1 MKTYNVASPYFSNAE
16 KKRILEG
23 TQKVLDG
30 RLSTGPYTKEFEK
43 KFARFIGCK
52 FAVFLNS
59 CTSALEI
66 AVKSLNLNP
75 SDEVIVPCETFIATG
90 MAVTSQGAK
99 VVFAN
104 INSNTFCIDLDEIK
118 KKCTKNTKALMLVHF
133 GGYMP
138 KDLKLIIQYCKRK
151 NIKIIEDCAHALGS
165 KFGKYTAGNIGIA
178 GCFSFFSTKTITTG
192 EGGML
197 TTNDRS
203 IYKLALSLRERGRD
217 WEKEGEQYAIGWRT
231 CRVPEISAVIGINQ
245 FSNIKKIISHRMK
258 ISKIYNKEISKTG
271 FLTALPIYKKAKLSI
286 WKHITLIKNNKI
298 KRQNLAK
305 KLKDNHKIFINWAYD
320 PPLHLQPV
328 YKKYLKGRKKFRS
341 SENILSRHF
350 HLPLHM
356 QISEQD
362 AKFVIKKVIEECNNI
377 LRSE

>member
-1 MKTYNVASPYFSNAE
+1 
-16 KKRILEG
+16 
-23 TQKVLDG
+23 
-30 RLSTGPYTKEFEK
+30 
-43 KFARFIGCK
+43 
-52 FAVFLNS
+52 
-59 CTSALEI
+59 
-66 AVKSLNLNP
+66 
-75 SDEVIVPCETFIATG
+75 
-90 MAVTSQGAK
+90 
-99 VVFAN
+99 
-104 INSNTFCIDLDEIK
+104 
-118 KKCTKNTKALMLVHF
+118 
-133 GGYMP
+133 
-138 KDLKLIIQYCKRK
+138 
-151 NIKIIEDCAHALGS
+151 
-165 KFGKYTAGNIGIA
+165 
-178 GCFSFFSTKTITTG
+178 
-192 EGGML
+192 
-197 TTNDRS
+197 
-203 IYKLALSLRERGRD
+203 
-217 WEKEGEQYAIGWRT
+217 
-231 CRVPEISAVIGINQ
+231 
-245 FSNIKKIISHRMK
+245 MK
-258 ISKIYNKEISKTG
+258 ISKIYNKEISKTA